1 MSHLSVREPS
11 KEDANRVYETPER
24 PGGKQKRKKNG
35 IQCYR
40 CGSSGHLGRDP
51 KCPAKGQTCRKCKGK
66 DHFASVCKTKSKNR
80 GVNQVQEEL
89 EANGEQVDYAFRVTN
104 EVHSNLLKL
113 SVGGVELEMLVD
125 SGATNNIVDE
135 KTWENLKAKKIKC
148 KSEAAP
154 IDRRLYAYASSK
166 PLPVK
171 GRFMCEV
178 LIGKGKA
185 QAEFLVIK
193 GTGVPL
199 LCKDTAMKLGV
210 LRIGVDIATVA
221 ETKQTLQQQFPEVF
235 SGIGKLKSKQVTL
248 HVDPKVK
255 PVAQPLRRTPFNLQE
270 KVEKKIQELLDYDI
284 IEEVDG
290 PTPWVNP
297 VVIIPKADSDIR
309 LCVDMRRANEAI
321 LRGRHPIPTVDEL
334 LHSMNGSKVF
344 SKLDLKWGY
353 HQLEL
358 SQESRQI
365 TTFVTHKG
373 FYRYKRLLFGVSSA
387 SELYQ
392 HEISTALAGIE
403 GVDNISD
410 DIIVHGPDQKTH
422 DQRLLKTMERLRQ
435 HGLTLNADKCLFNV
449 DRLVFMGILLSEKG
463 IGPTEERV
471 RALQETREPE
481 TVSEVRSFLGL
492 ANYSSRFIPHFATL
506 TDPLRKLTRKD
517 VPFHFGPEQK
527 ASFESLKQSMAEA
540 GTLAYFNKNA
550 STKVVADASPVGL
563 GAVLMQNQ
571 NGAWV
576 PICYASRSLT
586 ECERRYSQTEK
597 EALALVWACE
607 RYHAYICG
615 MRFDLVTDHKPL
627 EVIYGPRSK
636 PSARIE
642 RWVIRLQ
649 PYDFRVVY
657 APGQSN
663 VADPLSRL
671 LSQNKAT
678 DHQHGAEEYVRFAAV
693 SATPAALTTREVEE
707 ASAVDEE
714 LKTLREAIKTGRFEK
729 CKAYA
734 PAAGELCVIGQ
745 LVLRGTRIVL
755 PSKLRPQAISLA
767 HEGHLGIVGTKQNL
781 RSKVWWPSM
790 DKAAEKFCKSCY
802 GCQLVARPN
811 PPEPLTS
818 TTLPEGPWQ
827 DLAVDL
833 LGPLP
838 SGHSILVVVDYYS
851 RYYEYTIMTSTT
863 AVKVIDDLEE
873 IFSRHGLPRTIKSD
887 NGPQFTSGEF
897 QEYCVQNGIM
907 HLRTTPKWPQAN
919 GEVERQNASLM
930 KRIRIAQAEGV
941 NWKKELRRYVTKY
954 RSIDHTTTGKS
965 PAELL
970 FNRKMRG
977 KLPELHA
984 DCRLDLET
992 RDRDAEV
999 KAKTKT
1005 YADKAANAKPSDITV
1020 GDQVLVRQERK
1031 DKFSTPFNPTPY
1043 RVVSKTG
1050 NSVIVEASSGTQYS
1064 RNTSHVKRFMVD
1076 DPASAPVTLS
1086 ASQGGIVVPTTLP
1099 SQALSELTSV
1109 APATSRSEP
1118 PAKSTLSAPAG
1129 TELGNEAVV
1138 AHGDVAIDRPT
1149 VPSTPATQ
1157 SLTQRPQRQRRPPER
1172 YKDYVLK

>member
-1 MSHLSVREPS
+1 
-11 KEDANRVYETPER
+11 
-24 PGGKQKRKKNG
+24 
-35 IQCYR
+35 
-40 CGSSGHLGRDP
+40 
-51 KCPAKGQTCRKCKGK
+51 
-66 DHFASVCKTKSKNR
+66 
-80 GVNQVQEEL
+80 
-89 EANGEQVDYAFRVTN
+89 
-104 EVHSNLLKL
+104 
-113 SVGGVELEMLVD
+113 
-125 SGATNNIVDE
+125 
-135 KTWENLKAKKIKC
+135 
-148 KSEAAP
+148 
-154 IDRRLYAYASSK
+154 
-166 PLPVK
+166 
-171 GRFMCEV
+171 
-178 LIGKGKA
+178 
-185 QAEFLVIK
+185 
-193 GTGVPL
+193 
-199 LCKDTAMKLGV
+199 
-210 LRIGVDIATVA
+210 
-221 ETKQTLQQQFPEVF
+221 
-235 SGIGKLKSKQVTL
+235 
-248 HVDPKVK
+248 
-255 PVAQPLRRTPFNLQE
+255 
-270 KVEKKIQELLDYDI
+270 
-284 IEEVDG
+284 
-290 PTPWVNP
+290 
-297 VVIIPKADSDIR
+297 
-309 LCVDMRRANEAI
+309 
-321 LRGRHPIPTVDEL
+321 
-334 LHSMNGSKVF
+334 
-344 SKLDLKWGY
+344 
-353 HQLEL
+353 
-358 SQESRQI
+358 
-365 TTFVTHKG
+365 
-373 FYRYKRLLFGVSSA
+373 
-387 SELYQ
+387 
-392 HEISTALAGIE
+392 
-403 GVDNISD
+403 
-410 DIIVHGPDQKTH
+410 
-422 DQRLLKTMERLRQ
+422 MERLRQ

-506 TDPLRKLTRKD
+506 TEPLRKLTRKD

-527 ASFESLKQSMAEA
+527 ASFESLKQSMVEA
-540 GTLAYFNKNA
+540 GTLAYFDKSA

-586 ECERRYSQTEK
+586 DCERRYSQTEK

-607 RYHAYICG
+607 RYHAYIYG

-636 PSARIE
+636 PCARIE

-678 DHQHGAEEYVRFAAV
+678 NHQHGAEEYVRFTAI

-714 LKTLREAIKTGRFEK
+714 LKALREAIKTGRFEK

-745 LVLRGTRIVL
+745 LVLRGTHIVL
-755 PSKLRPQAISLA
+755 PTKLRPQAISLA
-767 HEGHLGIVGTKQNL
+767 HEGHLGIVGTKQNV
-781 RSKVWWPSM
+781 RSKVWWPGI

-811 PPEPLTS
+811 PAEPLTS
-818 TTLPEGPWQ
+818 TTLPEGHWQ

-851 RYYEYTIMTSTT
+851 RYYEYAIMTSTT
-863 AVKVIDDLEE
+863 AAKVIDNLEE
-873 IFSRHGLPRTIKSD
+873 IFSRHGLPITIKSD
-887 NGPQFTSGEF
+887 NGPRFISGEF
-897 QEYCVQNGIM
+897 QEYCVQNGIV
-907 HLRTTPKWPQAN
+907 HLKTTPKWPQAN

-941 NWKKELRRYVTKY
+941 DWKKELRRYVTKY
-954 RSIDHTTTGKS
+954 RRIDHTTTGRS

-992 RDRDAEV
+992 QDRDAEV
-999 KAKTKT
+999 KAKTKA
-1005 YADKAANAKPSDITV
+1005 YADKAANAKPSDIVV

-1050 NSVIVEASSGTQYS
+1050 NSVIVEAPGGTQYS

-1076 DPASAPVTLS
+1076 DPVSTPDTPS
-1086 ASQGGIVVPTTLP
+1086 ASPDGIVVPTTVP
-1099 SQALSELTSV
+1099 SQVSGESTPAV
-1109 APATSRSEP
+1109 PATPQSESP
-1118 PAKSTLSAPAG
+1118 IRSTLSTQTSA
-1129 TELGNEAVV
+1129 ENGNEAV
-1138 AHGDVAIDRPT
+1138 AARGDVAVDQAT
-1149 VPSTPATQ
+1149 VPSTPATPR
-1157 SLTQRPQRQRRPPER
+1157 LTQRPQRQRRPPER

>member
-1 MSHLSVREPS
+1 
-11 KEDANRVYETPER
+11 
-24 PGGKQKRKKNG
+24 
-35 IQCYR
+35 
-40 CGSSGHLGRDP
+40 
-51 KCPAKGQTCRKCKGK
+51 
-66 DHFASVCKTKSKNR
+66 
-80 GVNQVQEEL
+80 
-89 EANGEQVDYAFRVTN
+89 
-104 EVHSNLLKL
+104 
-113 SVGGVELEMLVD
+113 
-125 SGATNNIVDE
+125 
-135 KTWENLKAKKIKC
+135 
-148 KSEAAP
+148 
-154 IDRRLYAYASSK
+154 
-166 PLPVK
+166 
-171 GRFMCEV
+171 MCEV

-297 VVIIPKADSDIR
+297 VVIIPKAASDIR

-373 FYRYKRLLFGVSSA
+373 LYRYKRLLFGVSSA

-449 DRLVFMGILLSEKG
+449 DRLVFMGVLLSEKG

-492 ANYSSRFIPHFATL
+492 ANYSSRFILHFATL
-506 TDPLRKLTRKD
+506 TEPFRKLTRKD
-517 VPFHFGPEQK
+517 VPFYFGPEQK

-550 STKVVADASPVGL
+550 STKVVADASPAGL
-563 GAVLMQNQ
+563 GTMLMQNQ

-597 EALALVWACE
+597 ETLALVWACK
-607 RYHAYICG
+607 RYHAYIYG

-636 PSARIE
+636 PSAHIE

-755 PSKLRPQAISLA
+755 PSKLRPQAISLG

-851 RYYEYTIMTSTT
+851 RYYEYTLMTSTT

-954 RSIDHTTTGKS
+954 RRIDHTTTDKS

-992 RDRDAEV
+992 RERDAEV

-1005 YADKAANAKPSDITV
+1005 YADKAANAKPSDISV

-1031 DKFSTPFNPTPY
+1031 DKFSTPLIQRHTVWLA
-1043 RVVSKTG
+1043 RLAT
-1050 NSVIVEASSGTQYS
+1050 AS
-1064 RNTSHVKRFMVD
+1064 
-1076 DPASAPVTLS
+1076 L
-1086 ASQGGIVVPTTLP
+1086 
-1099 SQALSELTSV
+1099 
-1109 APATSRSEP
+1109 
-1118 PAKSTLSAPAG
+1118 
-1129 TELGNEAVV
+1129 
-1138 AHGDVAIDRPT
+1138 
-1149 VPSTPATQ
+1149 
-1157 SLTQRPQRQRRPPER
+1157 
-1172 YKDYVLK
+1172 